1 MSNVLNRT
9 TKQYL
14 VSVNT
19 PDYPETDWIINPDLS
34 KVDNVPLKYW
44 DIKGDTVDVLDQAAK
59 DVVDAAA
66 LPAVQAAKARELS
79 DVGNFYI
86 DQHYDSGAKT
96 SLLASWIEGNQ
107 KGYANRAAMVQ
118 SVWEWAQQ
126 VLNYYAGKMQEI
138 FTATK
143 PSDVAAIT
151 WDFSQFDASDP
162 ALVIFD
168 VQSKL
173 D

>member
-19 PDYPETDWIINPDLS
+19 PDYSDVDWIINPDLG
-34 KVDNVPLKYW
+34 KVNNVPLKYW
-44 DIKGDTVDVLDQAAK
+44 DIKGDVVDVLDQASK
-59 DVVDAAA
+59 DAVDAAD
-66 LPAVQAAKARELS
+66 LPSVQAAKARELS
-79 DVGNFYI
+79 DAGNNYI

-107 KGYANRAAMVQ
+107 KGYVNRAAMVQ
-118 SVWEWAQQ
+118 SVWSWAQQ

-138 FTATK
+138 FTAT
-143 PSDVAAIT
+143 SLADVAAVT

-168 VQSKL
+168 VQSRL